1 MFVVGFLLEEFEMKY
16 IFELVDKKMI
26 LKLVNEDIPEETA
39 EIVLRE
45 EYKEIILMFTRDMI
59 LEELQNRLFVRM
71 ANLEIDELTK

>member
-1 MFVVGFLLEEFEMKY
+1 MKY

-59 LEELQNRLFVRM
+59 LEEL
-71 ANLEIDELTK
+71 

>member
-1 MFVVGFLLEEFEMKY
+1 MKY
-16 IFELVDKKMI
+16 IFELVGKEMT
-26 LKLVNEDIPEETA
+26 LKLVNGDIPEENA

>member
-1 MFVVGFLLEEFEMKY
+1 MKY